1 MFEKAESVATCQSEE
16 TCSAPEGDENVEE
29 VAVNVN
35 LLIVKPA
42 VGYVIEGVLGSNS
55 TGNVYMSYTPSVL
68 IITTIESLTAVSFMR
83 IVSFIT
89 VISTLVSGEY
99 TSYVEKVE

>member
-42 VGYVIEGVLGSNS
+42 VGYVIEGVSGR
-55 TGNVYMSYTPSVL
+55 TIL
-68 IITTIESLTAVSFMR
+68 IMKLDAFDHCEYLLFESLYL
-83 IVSFIT
+83 
-89 VISTLVSGEY
+89 TLI
-99 TSYVEKVE
+99 